1 MIYIL
6 FGIYI
11 IYAMF
16 HYMLE
21 DRVAKLEEVLDIQSD
36 DESDV
41 EDDSDEDSDSD
52 E

>member
-16 HYMLE
+16 HYMFIGQFNKHKPTMTKE
-21 DRVAKLEEVLDIQSD
+21 EWDKKL
-36 DESDV
+36 
-41 EDDSDEDSDSD
+41 
-52 E
+52 